1 MDGSRV
7 HYDAVRRALE
17 NGNAAIM
24 VGAGFSKNAENGDQ
38 LATWYEVAQE
48 LWRELNPNKGEL
60 REFSTSMVAQLGEQY
75 ARVFSKP
82 ALEDLLKR
90 LIPDDSVS
98 PGVESPRVS

>member
-1 MDGSRV
+1 MDNNSV

-24 VGAGFSKNAENGDQ
+24 VGAGFSRNAENGDQ
-38 LATWYEVAQE
+38 LAMWYEVAKE
-48 LWRELNPNKGEL
+48 LWRELNPEMGEL
-60 REFSTSMVAQLGEQY
+60 ENFSASVVSQLGEQY

-90 LIPDDSVS
+90 LIPDDRVS
-98 PGVESPRVS
+98 PGVLPEFNT